1 MDPKSSCDLAPGQGP
16 RGSASFRQLP
26 PSAGRNAETDST
38 AAHNENG
45 IKAAGEDSETSPAR
59 TRAPPGLVD
68 SRISSQTKGK
78 RPNIL
83 SPLRHCGSPEF
94 FHHQRRS
101 RRSLAT
107 RRGAHKPQR
116 HSPSSLV
123 VNDARNLDQEV
134 SLTSLT
140 ALRSS
145 LPVNDTRNF
154 HQQGLASPRQ
164 SSRRVH
170 GEVRCSRLSSSSRL
184 PLRPS
189 KLASSCQPRVSV
201 PPLRPSPS
209 PSLGLVVPHYPD
221 RLPKA

>member
-1 MDPKSSCDLAPGQGP
+1 MRMASKQQARIARPVQVARVLRLVSSILEFQ
-16 RGSASFRQLP
+16 
-26 PSAGRNAETDST
+26 
-38 AAHNENG
+38 
-45 IKAAGEDSETSPAR
+45 
-59 TRAPPGLVD
+59 
-68 SRISSQTKGK
+68 SQTKGK

-116 HSPSSLV
+116 HSQSSLV

-145 LPVNDTRNF
+145 LPVNDTRNL
-154 HQQGLASPRQ
+154 HQQGLASSRQ
-164 SSRRVH
+164 SFRRVH
-170 GEVRCSRLSSSSRL
+170 GEIRCSRLSSSSRL
-184 PLRPS
+184 PYVFFCTSLVFTTSLVFWTSLETLETGFFLSTSRLCPS
-189 KLASSCQPRVSV
+189 TASLPFTQPRPGR
-201 PPLRPSPS
+201 PPLS
-209 PSLGLVVPHYPD
+209 
-221 RLPKA
+221 